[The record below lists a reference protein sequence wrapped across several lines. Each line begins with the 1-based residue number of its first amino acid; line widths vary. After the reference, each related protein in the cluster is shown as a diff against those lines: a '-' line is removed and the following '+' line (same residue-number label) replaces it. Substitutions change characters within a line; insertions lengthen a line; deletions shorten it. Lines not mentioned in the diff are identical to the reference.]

1 MGLSDEL
8 EEWASSD
15 APKTLG
21 TLTEMF
27 GPQSFAVLFVLLM
40 AFPALPLP
48 TGGLS
53 HVFEAAVMLLCLE
66 LIVGRHEVWLPR
78 RWRER
83 ELQAL
88 ARPQVRDALLRR
100 IRWFERW
107 SRPRWSGLLRW
118 RGAQVAFGCV
128 TFVLTLTAFLAPPF
142 SGLDT
147 LPSMGVVVLSL
158 GVLLGDA
165 VIAALGV
172 AIGSAGVLV
181 VVGLGRAVAEL
192 F

>member
-1 MGLSDEL
+1 
-8 EEWASSD
+8 
-15 APKTLG
+15 
-21 TLTEMF
+21 
-27 GPQSFAVLFVLLM
+27 
-40 AFPALPLP
+40 
-48 TGGLS
+48 
-53 HVFEAAVMLLCLE
+53 VFEAAVMLLCLE
-66 LIVGRHEVWLPR
+66 LIVGRNEVWLPR

-83 ELQAL
+83 EFHAL
-88 ARPQVRDALLRR
+88 SRPQVRAALLRR

-107 SRPRWSGLLRW
+107 SRPRWSGLLEW
-118 RGAQVAFGCV
+118 RGAQVAFGAV